1 MADPVRF
8 ADIHSPGITR
18 RLVRGHWAYFMPD
31 GERIAN
37 RAEIDRLNAIA
48 LPPAYDEAWF
58 SPDSDV
64 HILATGIDARGRK
77 QYRYHPDF
85 RQEQENRKFA
95 ICAQFGRQLPRLRA
109 RVEKDMAKRS
119 LRPERAVA
127 SIVKLLDCVH
137 IRVGNEAYAR
147 SNGSFGATTLRG
159 RHVRLQG
166 ERIRLRFKAKSGKLC
181 DVSVQD
187 RGLCR
192 FVKQVQDL
200 PGQQLFQYLDE
211 GDQPHP
217 VSSTDVN
224 AYIRE
229 AMGEDFTAKHF
240 RTWAASVLAFD
251 YLAEHEDC
259 TLAMMLGHVADG
271 LGNTPAIARKS
282 YVHPALI
289 ELARTGERP
298 PQMARRPRATK
309 WLSRSE
315 RGLIALLEAME
326 TGG

>member
-1 MADPVRF
+1 MQF
-8 ADIHSPGITR
+8 ADIQSPGITR
-18 RLVRGHWAYFMPD
+18 RLIRGHWAYSTPK
-31 GERIAN
+31 GKRITD
-37 RAEIDRLNAIA
+37 RDEIDRLNAIA
-48 LPPAYDEAWF
+48 LPPAYHDAWF
-58 SPDSDV
+58 SPDPDV

-95 ICAQFGRQLPRLRA
+95 VCAQFGRQLPHLRA
-109 RVEKDMAKRS
+109 RVEKDLAKRS

-147 SNGSFGATTLRG
+147 SNGSFGATTLRN

-181 DVSVQD
+181 DIAVRD

-211 GDQPHP
+211 DGQPHP
-217 VSSTDVN
+217 VNSSDVN
-224 AYIRE
+224 AYIRQ

-240 RTWAASVLAFD
+240 RTWAASVLAFE
-251 YLAEHEDC
+251 YLTENEGC
-259 TLAMMLGHVADG
+259 TLAAMLAHVAEG

-282 YVHPALI
+282 YIHPALI
-289 ELARTGERP
+289 ELARTGERA
-298 PQMARRPRATK
+298 PQMTRPPRATK

-315 RGLIALLEAME
+315 RGLIALLELKAQ
-326 TGG
+326 GIG